1 MKKKRKF
8 YRGAVNHVYQRT
20 IDGVQLFYCIEDCLV
35 FYTIFAVC
43 SKNDEVVPLELCLMH
58 NHTHALIQCETVQK
72 LSRFVDHYTSWYVQ
86 EYNSFIGRRGKLF
99 KKNFGSAPKWDDKRL
114 RSAIIYIGNN
124 PVEKNFCSSARDYRW
139 NFLAY
144 KDNGSPF
151 SEKLVKRNSSYEL
164 KKALKEVDSMVSLN
178 LPIKYRQLIR
188 MTRKLN
194 ENEFEQLVDYIITA
208 YLPFDYNNLSSHFK
222 SYDSM
227 LLAMDSTTGD
237 DYDIK
242 ESRDRFSIMSF
253 REMRTYFL
261 RRMPM
266 YEIRKVTAFS
276 LEDKM
281 VLYKELLENTSA
293 TGKQICNFL
302 HIHTEKD
309 SPDSG

>member
-1 MKKKRKF
+1 
-8 YRGAVNHVYQRT
+8 
-20 IDGVQLFYCIEDCLV
+20 
-35 FYTIFAVC
+35 
-43 SKNDEVVPLELCLMH
+43 
-58 NHTHALIQCETVQK
+58 
-72 LSRFVDHYTSWYVQ
+72 
-86 EYNSFIGRRGKLF
+86 
-99 KKNFGSAPKWDDKRL
+99 
-114 RSAIIYIGNN
+114 
-124 PVEKNFCSSARDYRW
+124 
-139 NFLAY
+139 
-144 KDNGSPF
+144 
-151 SEKLVKRNSSYEL
+151 
-164 KKALKEVDSMVSLN
+164 MVSLN

-242 ESRDRFSIMSF
+242 ESRDGFSIMSF

-266 YEIRKVTAFS
+266 YEIRKVTALS

-309 SPDSG
+309 SPDLG